1 MRDAAGARADFLR
14 PAAAGKFLRRDAFMF
29 RNPIHVGE
37 ASRTSLT
44 LRVALAVVL
53 GSGLVLGG
61 TAPAF
66 AKDKPQETKAE
77 GNSKAFVQAYAP
89 MQAIINNPAGDFAS
103 AKAMVPTVQASIQN
117 NADKNT
123 LGLALISLGTKTND
137 PALQKQGLQ
146 LALDS
151 GLSTPAQVGAFHF
164 FLGKFDYDAKDYA
177 NARSQFQAAL
187 QAGYTDNDPRP
198 AIAETYFQSGQQA
211 QGLSYLS
218 GVIKQQRAAGKAVPS
233 AWLLRGLQVAYQAK
247 LPQQANEYAEEL
259 VASDPSPKN
268 WQAALQVVN
277 AIDSLDANGQLDLLR
292 LMRQTGALKDQRDY
306 QAYIDEADPMK
317 LSTEVLAV
325 IDEGIK
331 SGVLSASDAN
341 LQKSK
346 SVAQSREAANKAAAG
361 SIAQDARKATTS
373 KLGVVAGDQYLSLG
387 DYATAAEMYKLA
399 VDKGGDDA
407 SLAQVRLGI
416 AQVKQGQLDAA
427 KASFGKV
434 TGARAPVAQM
444 WLAYIASKSAPAT
457 PAAPAAP
464 ANGA

>member
-1 MRDAAGARADFLR
+1 MRDAAGARGF
-14 PAAAGKFLRRDAFMF
+14 PSVPGGSFLRRDEFMF
-29 RNPIHVGE
+29 RNPTYVGE
-37 ASRTSLT
+37 RSRARIG
-44 LRVALAVVL
+44 LRLAVAIAI
-53 GSGLVLGG
+53 GTGLALGG

-66 AKDKPQETKAE
+66 AKDKPQEAPAPA
-77 GNSKAFVQAYAP
+77 NSKAFVQAYAP
-89 MQAIINNPAGDFAS
+89 MQTIINNPAGDFSS
-103 AKAMVPTVQASIQN
+103 AKAMIPTVQASVQN

-151 GLSTPAQVGAFHF
+151 GLATPAQVGPFHF

-177 NARSQFQAAL
+177 NARAQFQAAL
-187 QAGYTDNDPRP
+187 QAGYTENDPRP

-211 QGLSYLS
+211 EGLTYLS
-218 GVIKQQRAAGKAVPS
+218 SAIKQEQAAGKAIPS

-247 LPQQANEYAEEL
+247 QAPQANEYAEML

-277 AIDSLDANGQLDLLR
+277 AVDQLDGNGQLDLLR
-292 LMRQTGALKDQRDY
+292 LMRQTGALKDQHDY
-306 QAYIDEADPMK
+306 LAYIDEADPMK

-341 LQKSK
+341 VQKAK
-346 SVAQSREAANKAAAG
+346 SVAQSREAANKAAAA
-361 SIAQDARKATTS
+361 SIGQDARKATS
-373 KLGVVAGDQYLSLG
+373 GRLGIVAGDQYLSLG

-399 VDKGGDDA
+399 ADKGGDDA

-434 TGARAPVAQM
+434 TGARAPVAKM
-444 WLAYIASKSAPAT
+444 WLAYIASKSAPA
-457 PAAPAAP
+457 APAAP
-464 ANGA
+464 ATPASGG